1 MHNTHTCVDLRL
13 LAPCPGGAGLWL
25 FGSAPLPT
33 IVHHGQ
39 DSHFDL
45 LPTLNENWGGGGCG
59 GAGRMLLP
67 ISYRQKKG
75 DDWWKPA
82 DRTGQRQ
89 QDDERGQ
96 WWDVASDARIVV
108 LRPAV

>member
-1 MHNTHTCVDLRL
+1 MV
-13 LAPCPGGAGLWL
+13 
-25 FGSAPLPT
+25 
-33 IVHHGQ
+33 VVV
-39 DSHFDL
+39 
-45 LPTLNENWGGGGCG
+45 G

-75 DDWWKPA
+75 GDWWKPA